1 MIKNLQSM
9 LLMGIILL
17 AGCTR
22 QRPSSKEPIHLNP
35 NMDQQERYE
44 TQGASFYFE
53 DGATMRLPVEGT
65 IARGL
70 LKDDIILH
78 TARNHRGELVKVN
91 PLPVTIDLLKRGQNR
106 FNIYC
111 SPCHSKVGDG
121 RGIMVTKGYLPV
133 PSFDDRRLLDL
144 PDGYFFE
151 VMTNGIRNMPSYR
164 SQVPVK
170 DRWAIV
176 AYLRA
181 LQRARTA
188 TINDIPADMRDQ
200 VK

>member
-1 MIKNLQSM
+1 MRNLR
-9 LLMGIILL
+9 ILL
-17 AGCTR
+17 LIGLIIIAGCTR
-22 QRPSSKEPIHLNP
+22 HRPSSKEPIHLNP

-44 TQGASFYFE
+44 AQGESEFF
-53 DGATMRLPVEGT
+53 DNGAAMRLPVEGT
-65 IARGL
+65 IARGQ

-78 TARNHRGELVKVN
+78 TARNHRGELVKSN
-91 PLPVTIDLLKRGQNR
+91 PLPVTIALLKRGQNR

-121 RGIMVTKGYLPV
+121 RGIMLTRGYLPI
-133 PSFDDRRLLDL
+133 PGFDDPRLLDM
-144 PDGYFFE
+144 PDGYFFD
-151 VMTNGIRNMPSYR
+151 VMTNGVRNMPAYR

-176 AYLRA
+176 AYVRA
-181 LQRARTA
+181 LQRAKTA
-188 TINDIPADMRDQ
+188 TIDDLPPEILDQ